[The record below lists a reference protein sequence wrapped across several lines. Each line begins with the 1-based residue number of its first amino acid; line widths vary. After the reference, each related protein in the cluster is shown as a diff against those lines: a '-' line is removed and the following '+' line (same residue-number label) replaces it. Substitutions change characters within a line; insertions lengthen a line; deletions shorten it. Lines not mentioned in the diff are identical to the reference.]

1 MALFL
6 SSSMADRHGSCTCHN
21 GDSYNWRITTLACT
35 KYAEAAY
42 GNGNVAYDTP
52 SGRCTQVTPDD
63 NIMGDQWE
71 EACRAV
77 AQSGFQCADGSDNKC
92 YANTQAVRGSC

>member
-1 MALFL
+1 M
-6 SSSMADRHGSCTCHN
+6 
-21 GDSYNWRITTLACT
+21 
-35 KYAEAAY
+35 
-42 GNGNVAYDTP
+42 TP
-52 SGRCTQVTPDD
+52 LLGEYVYLLILIPVPTSFYFPLCLHIRLLQCTQVTPDD